1 MSDAPDKALTDVADR
16 IKSEAA
22 TASRAG
28 QMATLDRLADDVQ
41 EGAYR
46 LAAVTARAEAA
57 EAKVARIEALVSD
70 YAGAIAVPAW
80 ATEYTRGVVD
90 AAQLAHDDLR
100 AALADEGDTDE

>member
-1 MSDAPDKALTDVADR
+1 MSADLDAMREERNHWIGEAHRYKRLYRNADEHSTR
-16 IKSEAA
+16 WFRRMK
-22 TASRAG
+22 
-28 QMATLDRLADDVQ
+28 
-41 EGAYR
+41 
-46 LAAVTARAEAA
+46 AA

-70 YAGAIAVPAW
+70 YAGAIAVPEW

>member
-1 MSDAPDKALTDVADR
+1 MSELLRDFNNALDCCGTCAGGVLNRHVTD
-16 IKSEAA
+16 
-22 TASRAG
+22 
-28 QMATLDRLADDVQ
+28 
-41 EGAYR
+41 R

-70 YAGAIAVPAW
+70 YAGAIAVPEW